1 MRSSKTVTFPEA
13 SHSEE
18 RVAAILVNKA
28 EDGTLRTYVKD
39 VPGKSQPDPEIVALL
54 TQSVEI
60 ANL

>member
-13 SHSEE
+13 SHNEE

>member
-1 MRSSKTVTFPEA
+1 MRSSKTITFPEA
-13 SHSEE
+13 NYDEE
-18 RVAAILVNKA
+18 RVAAVLINKA
-28 EDGTLRTYVKD
+28 PDGTLRTYVKD